1 MVTSVSLSH
10 THGLGGYAGG
20 ADTGRMTSA
29 VTGLHPWIGFKASE
43 RVTVWAVAGYGSG
56 GLLLS
61 PGGGAPIETRLSMA
75 MTTGGGR
82 GELVAGDNGFGLAF
96 KAERLMGR
104 NENERC
110 NRSVRKPAGHP
121 GGHHPPAH
129 RARGVAEPDDRLT
142 HDAHAERRVGHP
154 SGRR

>member
-75 MTTGGGR
+75 MATGGGR

-104 NENERC
+104 NENRTLQPERPETC
-110 NRSVRKPAGHP
+110 GPPGRASPACAPRSR
-121 GGHHPPAH
+121 
-129 RARGVAEPDDRLT
+129 
-142 HDAHAERRVGHP
+142 
-154 SGRR
+154 GRRA